1 MKRAIVLFVTVVALL
16 GGPVTAPALA
26 GGEHEPP
33 CILGYAWC

>member
-1 MKRAIVLFVTVVALL
+1 MRRVIVLVVSVAALL
-16 GGPVTAPALA
+16 GGPATAPALA